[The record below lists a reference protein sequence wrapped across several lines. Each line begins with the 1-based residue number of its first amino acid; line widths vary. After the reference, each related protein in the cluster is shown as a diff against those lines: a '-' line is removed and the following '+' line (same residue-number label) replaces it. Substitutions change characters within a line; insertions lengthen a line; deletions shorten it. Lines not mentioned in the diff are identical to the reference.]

1 MKRFT
6 QSDLRRMY
14 ETPPREL
21 TEQIHETIS
30 SLPVHGQEEKIVKK
44 KLSFSVIAA
53 AALMIVLMAT
63 ALAATNETVNGLLYK
78 YWPDLAETLMPV
90 NLTCEDQGVR
100 LEILSA
106 LAEGSDVTVTFS
118 LQDLEGNRI
127 NGHTEANIDIDA
139 QLFRNCSASGTIS
152 PAYYVEKE
160 KKAYFVNSIHF
171 DTVSVP
177 TDGQI
182 TAYTDFITPHQYSTV
197 DLLPLL
203 KEYGNRAVSMPVPE
217 NAIANAGYTDD
228 GFCNTMDRVGDS
240 RLVIPEAMRVLDPQ
254 NSPEIP
260 LTENVYLSGIGMID
274 GLLHVQVHYT
284 DLDYK
289 EVSDDTHTASYYP
302 WKVWI
307 SLRDP
312 DEENPFGTSPKYW
325 QEDKLPGGITGMYW
339 HKDGKEGWGE
349 QVFTIDTGLT
359 EEQVFIAEINVTQP
373 PILGHWKIN
382 FPLRLIKRN
391 SVSASITE
399 NTAD

>member
-118 LQDLEGNRI
+118 LQDLKENRI

-139 QLFRNCSASGTIS
+139 QLFRNCGSSGTLS
-152 PAYYVEKE
+152 PAYYVEEE

-171 DTVSVP
+171 ENVSVP

-182 TAYTDFITPHQYSTV
+182 TAYTDFITPHQ
-197 DLLPLL
+197 
-203 KEYGNRAVSMPVPE
+203 
-217 NAIANAGYTDD
+217 
-228 GFCNTMDRVGDS
+228 
-240 RLVIPEAMRVLDPQ
+240 
-254 NSPEIP
+254 
-260 LTENVYLSGIGMID
+260 
-274 GLLHVQVHYT
+274 
-284 DLDYK
+284 
-289 EVSDDTHTASYYP
+289 
-302 WKVWI
+302 
-307 SLRDP
+307 
-312 DEENPFGTSPKYW
+312 
-325 QEDKLPGGITGMYW
+325 
-339 HKDGKEGWGE
+339 
-349 QVFTIDTGLT
+349 
-359 EEQVFIAEINVTQP
+359 
-373 PILGHWKIN
+373 
-382 FPLRLIKRN
+382 
-391 SVSASITE
+391 
-399 NTAD
+399 